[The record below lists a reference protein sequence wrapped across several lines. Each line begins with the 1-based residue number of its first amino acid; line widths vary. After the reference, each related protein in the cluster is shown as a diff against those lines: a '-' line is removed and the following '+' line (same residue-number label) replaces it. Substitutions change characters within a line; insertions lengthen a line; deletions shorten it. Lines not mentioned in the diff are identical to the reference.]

1 MKFLFLAALLFFCS
15 IQCMEHKETQEPQSE
30 AVYYDWPVSD
40 DDTDIIDH
48 FLNYVENLDSF
59 EKEVAIMRL
68 SRWLENQDY
77 IPPQAIQFSQLA
89 FAQPTISSQSL
100 RFDN

>member
-1 MKFLFLAALLFFCS
+1 MKFLYLAPFLFFYS
-15 IQCMEHKETQEPQSE
+15 VRCMEHKETQESQSE

-48 FLNYVENLDSF
+48 FLSYVENLDSF

-68 SRWLENQDY
+68 SRWLENRDY

-89 FAQPTISSQSL
+89 FAQPIMSGQSI